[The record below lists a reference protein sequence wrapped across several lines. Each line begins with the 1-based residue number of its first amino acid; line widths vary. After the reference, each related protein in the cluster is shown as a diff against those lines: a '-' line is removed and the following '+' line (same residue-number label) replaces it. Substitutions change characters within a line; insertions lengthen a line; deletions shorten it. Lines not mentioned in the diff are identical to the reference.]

1 MTSKYIHPSVLPKIH
16 FGWVLFIII
25 ALCAIEFSTHLN
37 IDGELISFGP
47 YELNWGSAAGVR
59 QILNGQP
66 FHFEGLPNVRNL
78 HFFAGGIDSLDLGYT
93 VPTGRLFAPFIGSLF
108 NIATYDV
115 LSSVYITNFLFWVLG
130 AIATYGI
137 GRRHFLN
144 HSLGLIAAILVA
156 TSQGY
161 ISLVFGTKTHVV
173 SYSFFITATFL
184 ILELGFW
191 ERSTSRK
198 NFILAGF
205 VAGIGIFFNGTHLML
220 VSIFLTLGVF
230 RVHWTNLILFAC
242 PMVIYTLAA
251 KGLFIVAGTFGFH
264 VGDIQH
270 VIIGNALTHI
280 ESVLQIL
287 SGTEGVEYTISG
299 GSGTINFNTAFGPY
313 AWILENMPSF
323 LLLGGPIVLG
333 FALLGLVS
341 RNFKCTIISLAI
353 IIIPSAIV
361 AAIMSY
367 WPWNAFFGYFFY
379 YSIFGFYFLCA
390 LGILNF
396 AVFTSGAVEK
406 LFNLSSKFKA
416 RFQIAFCLVPLIMA
430 AGLNNLDIL
439 FGWKIGHI
447 WFHQYFFI
455 PYSMDWDFDV
465 TDW

>member
-1 MTSKYIHPSVLPKIH
+1 MTPKYPHQSVLPKTH
-16 FGWVLFIII
+16 FGWVLLILAAI
-25 ALCAIEFSTHLN
+25 CAFEFSTHLH

-108 NIATYDV
+108 NFATYDV
-115 LSSVYITNFLFWVLG
+115 LTSVYTTNFLFWVLG
-130 AIATYGI
+130 AIATYGV
-137 GRRHFLN
+137 GFRHFHS

-173 SYSFFITATFL
+173 SYSFFITAIFL

-191 ERSTSRK
+191 ERSTPRK
-198 NFILAGF
+198 NIVLAGF
-205 VAGIGIFFNGTHLML
+205 VAGLGIFFNGTHLML
-220 VSIFLTLGVF
+220 VGIFLTLGVF

-242 PMVIYTLAA
+242 PMIIYTFAA
-251 KGLFIVAGTFGFH
+251 KGLFIIAGTYGYH

-280 ESVLQIL
+280 KSAFQII
-287 SGTEGVEYTISG
+287 SGAEGTEYTISG
-299 GSGTINFNTAFGPY
+299 GSGIVHFNTVFGPY

-323 LLLGGPIVLG
+323 FLLGGPIVLG
-333 FALLGLVS
+333 FALFGLIS
-341 RNFKCTIISLAI
+341 RHFKCTIVSLI
-353 IIIPSAIV
+353 IIVVPSGIV

-379 YSIFGFYFLCA
+379 YSIFGFYFLGA
-390 LGILNF
+390 LGIINF
-396 AVFTSGAVEK
+396 ALLASAGFQK
-406 LFNLSSKFKA
+406 LFNLSPTFKA
-416 RFQIAFCLVPLIMA
+416 RFQIAFCVVPLIIV
-430 AGLNNLDIL
+430 AGVNNLDIL
-439 FGWKIGHI
+439 FGWKIGHV
-447 WFHQYFFI
+447 WFHQFYFI
-455 PYSMDWDFDV
+455 PYPMDWDFDV